1 MRAPQFGKVR
11 QRMPVGPNPMAS
23 AGLRVAP
30 FANIFA
36 LVEGLGC
43 ISLHRTEAEAKTALE
58 GELKR
63 RSSPPAFG
71 LTTPGEGAPG
81 DELASDSRPG
91 R

>member
-1 MRAPQFGKVR
+1 MRAPQYGKV
-11 QRMPVGPNPMAS
+11 RMPVGPNPMAS

-58 GELKR
+58 GEIER
-63 RSSPPAFG
+63 RRQVN
-71 LTTPGEGAPG
+71 
-81 DELASDSRPG
+81 ASYNA
-91 R
+91 